1 MVPSLP
7 GDGPLPSPGG
17 HFTARVSQTACR
29 DVTLTRHTSVVSH
42 ETGKT
47 SPIRETPVC
56 FNLLRTYSLLL
67 GSIKGG
73 RLFCTGLLTQMAK
86 DRVSRGAGV
95 RPAGFGGEHVAT
107 DRTHPDEARG
117 ESSRPRGAWG
127 SDGPQRRAASD
138 ALEAKAL
145 ALLFSHGEAPHCT

>member
-1 MVPSLP
+1 MKLEK
-7 GDGPLPSPGG
+7 PLPFGKLLY
-17 HFTARVSQTACR
+17 V
-29 DVTLTRHTSVVSH
+29 LTYL
-42 ETGKT
+42 E
-47 SPIRETPVC
+47 
-56 FNLLRTYSLLL
+56 LSLLL

-117 ESSRPRGAWG
+117 ESSRPRSAWG